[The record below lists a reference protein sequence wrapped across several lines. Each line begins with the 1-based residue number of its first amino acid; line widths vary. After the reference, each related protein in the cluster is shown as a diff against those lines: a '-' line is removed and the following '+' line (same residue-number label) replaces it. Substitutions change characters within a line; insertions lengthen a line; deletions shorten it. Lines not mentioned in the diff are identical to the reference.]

1 MAAPA
6 EASFFPNITFFS
18 CYNYYSAE
26 SFDEF
31 VETYSHFKKAGIR
44 LILDIYCHTADDD
57 ARLDK
62 FIADENVTN
71 DRKIRMTINTAYT
84 DHSLFKSALYKNL
97 QKYVQQHAKTL
108 NEILPPERNIEKD
121 NFLHIFFQH
130 YKYEII
136 AEYINT
142 YKFASDDTIAYI
154 DFRLYGDSPEKMVA
168 HLQFLSKQNYFTSPA
183 TQNKQPKIYFPC
195 ENENWQMVQDD
206 EDHETINETLF
217 KRPYWRFI
225 SGCFICNIRAYRC
238 FYETY
243 SSVFNES
250 LSLYG
255 TMTWDFNLM
264 PLVEFNL
271 TSLYLDGIYTTK
283 IERYTTENNNYLQ
296 FPSHIYVAQIPH
308 ITEEPL
314 FFPYEIPGFYPSSCS
329 QIVYN
334 YKRYLN
340 VRFVNYKID
349 ENTGKY
355 IFSGGGGGDDG
366 DGNKIITKNY
376 LCELISHQ
384 EPFQQGFNPRVKALR
399 LVKDT
404 HAKGSQFDNNISAG
418 LEDIRLWEDD
428 RNKIKYI
435 ASIREHDNKTSIC
448 VGDYDIDTA
457 KIMNINILQSPTDS
471 FCEKNWIPFGITQ
484 KKFKLYIYK
493 WNPMQM
499 YNEETQ
505 KLCKE
510 HPECT
515 TPKQYL
521 PFFDKIR
528 GSTIF
533 KFIEERDCHG
543 ISCDSYVGVVHY
555 SDETTPRQY
564 YHILVKINAAS
575 NSIKQFSNP
584 FYFGETP
591 GIEFCISFELR
602 NQQNYIFWVSRFDR
616 EPTMFYVSDKSVV
629 WNDVGNQGS
638 PQHLCNK

>member
-1 MAAPA
+1 MAATTAPAAAPA
-6 EASFFPNITFFS
+6 AASLFPNITFFS
-18 CYNYYSAE
+18 CYNYSAE

-31 VETYSHFKKAGIR
+31 IETYSHFKKSGIR
-44 LILDIYCHTADDD
+44 LILDIYYHTDNDD
-57 ARLDK
+57 RLNK
-62 FIADENVTN
+62 FIADENATN
-71 DRKIRMTINTAYT
+71 DHKIRITINTAYT
-84 DHSLFKSALYKNL
+84 EHSIFKSALYKNL

-108 NEILPPERNIEKD
+108 NEILPPERNFEKD

-136 AEYINT
+136 AEYIKT
-142 YKFASDDTIAYI
+142 YKFTSNDTIAYI
-154 DFRLYGDSPEKMVA
+154 DFRIYGDSTEKMVA
-168 HLQFLSKQNYFTSPA
+168 HLRFLSKQNYFTSPE
-183 TQNKQPKIYFPC
+183 TQNKIYFPC
-195 ENENWQMVQDD
+195 ENENWGVVQDE
-206 EDHETINETLF
+206 EDHTTIYETLF

-225 SGCFICNIRAYRC
+225 SGCFICNIKTYRL
-238 FYETY
+238 FYRRYTRI
-243 SSVFNES
+243 FNDE
-250 LSLYG
+250 LNLNG
-255 TMTWDFNLM
+255 TMTWDFNLLS
-264 PLVEFNL
+264 LVELNL
-271 TSLYLDGIYTTK
+271 TRLFFDDIDDTK

-296 FPSHIYVAQIPH
+296 FPSHIYARQLPH

-314 FFPYEIPGFYPSSCS
+314 FFPYEIQGFYPSSCS

-349 ENTGKY
+349 ETTGKY
-355 IFSGGGGGDDG
+355 IFSGVGGGGD
-366 DGNKIITKNY
+366 KIITKNY
-376 LCELISHQ
+376 LCELITYQ
-384 EPFQQGFNPRVKALR
+384 ESFQQGFNPRVSNIR
-399 LVKDT
+399 LVDDT

-418 LEDIRLWEDD
+418 LEDIRLWEDHQ
-428 RNKIKYI
+428 RKVKYI
-435 ASIREHDNKTSIC
+435 ASIREHNNKTSIC

-457 KIMNINILQSPTDS
+457 KIMNINVLQSPCDS
-471 FCEKNWIPFGITQ
+471 FCEKNWIPFGVTS
-484 KKFKLYIYK
+484 KKHNLYIYK
-493 WNPMQM
+493 WNPMQQ

-510 HPECT
+510 NPDCT

-528 GSTIF
+528 GSTVF

-543 ISCDSYVGVVHY
+543 ISRDSYIGVVHY

-591 GIEFCISFELR
+591 GIEFCISFELC
-602 NQQNYIFWVSRFDR
+602 NQQDYIFWVSRFDSM
-616 EPTMFYVSDKSVV
+616 PTLFYVADKSIV
-629 WNDVGNQGS
+629 WNDI
-638 PQHLCNK
+638 